1 MTALLAPSQSLWGT
15 FFLVFLSFF
24 KIIFNVYFRERERE
38 RERQSMSRAEAER
51 DGVPESEAGSKLQA
65 VSPKPDTGLE
75 HRNVEI
81 MT

>member
-1 MTALLAPSQSLWGT
+1 
-15 FFLVFLSFF
+15 
-24 KIIFNVYFRERERE
+24 
-38 RERQSMSRAEAER
+38 MSRAEAER